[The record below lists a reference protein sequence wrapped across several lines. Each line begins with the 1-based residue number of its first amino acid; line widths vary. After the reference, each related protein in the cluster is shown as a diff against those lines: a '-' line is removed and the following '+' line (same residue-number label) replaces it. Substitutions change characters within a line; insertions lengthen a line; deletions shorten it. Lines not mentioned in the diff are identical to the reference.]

1 MLPTAD
7 TSLIRR
13 NPDIPGLRKL
23 LDPDLMLGLLRAN
36 ATVPVAELS
45 VRPRYIRLKPNSSCL
60 VAYECVADGQRVPLY
75 AKAIGTGNAIK
86 MEKAVQ
92 RPAIDS
98 PLGPGRI
105 IDQAHLLT
113 VSFFPND
120 MALRSLKRYLA
131 DTPEVR
137 TLAYKPERRFV
148 GLLRRPDGSRA
159 VIKVYKASAFAQA
172 ERLAQVASEIS
183 IMPHLQAVD
192 ARRNALQLDWI
203 AGTTLT
209 ERLRANADVLA
220 TARAAGAALA
230 RLHALRPAAELRRR
244 TLAEEHARIGELTR
258 GICALCP
265 EIEADATALAHRIY
279 ALLEARL
286 SEPTLI
292 HGDFYANQV
301 VATDEG
307 IRLLDFD
314 ELSVGSPE
322 TDLGLFIAHLEY
334 DVLRGRL
341 TAGQVDPLATALL
354 RGYRAVRKIDPGIVF
369 AHTLFGM
376 LQLSHRPF
384 RDVLGHWPMRTR
396 GWLARIEHLL
406 QHPPPWRQTDAR
418 SAGSVA
424 APAVRDPLM
433 PQLSAA
439 LGLDWGVRL
448 VEEALADVGP
458 TGFAPM
464 LDEAR
469 LVRHKPGRRALIEYR
484 LVLANGIDHL
494 RAIGKIRAKR
504 SDRRTYRLN
513 QAIDSATRDTRSDG
527 VLRVPRPLA
536 EVPALNM
543 WLQQR
548 VDGEDGWSAFASPC
562 GGQAARRIAH
572 ALFELHQLRLEVEK
586 THDSTDELAIL
597 DQRLDRL
604 QAAMPL
610 LARRIQKLRDSCHRV
625 AAPLAHRRLC
635 NIHRDF
641 YPDQVILQGQQVY
654 LLDLDLYCRGDPA
667 VDLGNFIAHLQEA
680 DLRRFNEPKKSAQL
694 ADTFLATYCEL
705 SGDPD
710 LPWAV
715 EIYRLLTLVRLSEIS
730 TRIFERRAYTTRI
743 MEFCEHEFAQAP
755 ALPITSDSPVK
766 RQL

>member
-1 MLPTAD
+1 MLPAAE

-23 LDPDLMLGLLRAN
+23 LDPDLMLGLLRAR

-45 VRPRYIRLKPNSSCL
+45 LRPRYIRLKPTSSCL

-75 AKAIGTGNAIK
+75 AKANSAGNAAK
-86 MEKAVQ
+86 LNKAAQ

-105 IDQAHLLT
+105 VDRADLLA

-131 DTPEVR
+131 DTPDVKM
-137 TLAYKPERRFV
+137 LAYKPERRFV
-148 GLLRRPDGSRA
+148 GLLTHPDRSHTT
-159 VIKVYKASAFAQA
+159 VKVYKASAFASA
-172 ERLAQVASEIS
+172 ERLARIASGIPW
-183 IMPHLQAVD
+183 MPHLRAVD
-192 ARRNALQLDWI
+192 AKRHALHLDWI

-209 ERLRANADVLA
+209 ERMRDNVDVLG
-220 TARAAGAALA
+220 TVRAAGAALA
-230 RLHALRPAAELRRR
+230 QLHALSPAPGLRQR
-244 TLAEEHARIGELTR
+244 TLLDEHTTIGELTR

-265 EIEADATALAHRIY
+265 EIEADATAHARQIG
-279 ALLEARL
+279 ALLDARL

-292 HGDFYANQV
+292 HGDFYANQI
-301 VATDEG
+301 VATDQG

-341 TAGQVDPLATALL
+341 TAGQVDPLAAALL
-354 RGYRAVRKIDPGIVF
+354 GGYRTVRKIDPRVVF

-384 RDVLGHWPMRTR
+384 RDVLGHWPLRTHR
-396 GWLARIEHLL
+396 WFARIDHLL
-406 QHPPPWRQTDAR
+406 QRPPEWSQLDTHP
-418 SAGSVA
+418 AGPTA
-424 APAVRDPLM
+424 APAAPDPLM
-433 PQLSAA
+433 PQLVTA
-439 LGLDWGVRL
+439 LDLDSGVRM
-448 VEEALADVGP
+448 VEQALAGLGP
-458 TGFAPM
+458 TDFAPM
-464 LDEAR
+464 LDQAR
-469 LVRHKPGRRALIEYR
+469 LIRHKPGRRALIEYR
-484 LVLANGIDHL
+484 FVFPNGGEHL

-504 SDRRTYRLN
+504 SDHRTYRLN
-513 QAIDSATRDTRSDG
+513 QAIYSATQDEKSGCR
-527 VLRVPRPLA
+527 LRVPRPLA

-548 VDGEDGWSAFASPC
+548 IDGEDGWSALASPR
-562 GGQAARRIAH
+562 GEQAARCIAH
-572 ALFELHQLRLEVEK
+572 ALFELHQLELEEEK
-586 THDSTDELAIL
+586 THDWTDELTIL

-604 QAAMPL
+604 QAAAPL
-610 LARRIQKLRDSCHRV
+610 LTRRIQALRRSCHRV
-625 AAPLAHRRLC
+625 AAPLDNRHLC

-641 YPDQVILQGQQVY
+641 YPDQVIVQGQQVY

-680 DLRRFNEPKKSAQL
+680 DLRRFHEPKKSAHL
-694 ADTFLATYCEL
+694 ADTFLSTYCEL
-705 SGDPD
+705 SGDAD

-715 EIYRLLTLVRLSEIS
+715 EIYRLLTLVRLGEIS
-730 TRIFERRAYTTRI
+730 TRMVERRAYTMRI
-743 MEFCEHEFAQAP
+743 MEFCEHEFSQFPAQQ
-755 ALPITSDSPVK
+755 ISHNKQVK
-766 RQL
+766 R